1 MSLWALGSVW
11 LGMWNGCNTSH
22 VSCASDHHQRSVTA
36 CCFDPDSQK
45 VASVSLDRSIKIWDI
60 TSQATLLT
68 ITK

>member
-1 MSLWALGSVW
+1 MECQVMS
-11 LGMWNGCNTSH
+11 CFP
-22 VSCASDHHQRSVTA
+22 CASDHHNRSLTA

-45 VASVSLDRSIKIWDI
+45 VASVSLDKSIKIWDI